1 MKRTGIKSARITT
14 IRSGEAV
21 PAGEPKRYRS
31 SHGYIRLRWLV
42 GPQEYLETYEHR
54 VVDGFVTNAEH
65 VHHDNRVK
73 DDNSD
78 VNLVPLTAEEHNR
91 LHAEERRGKPRPPR
105 PSGYGQYAPYPGKDA
120 KEKAERAQRRRD
132 ERRARAFEMRRL
144 YLDERLTTLEI
155 SERVG
160 LHHSGVSRELRAI
173 GVRMRAGG
181 NSRKDTGP
189 TSSAR
194 SVVTT
199 RAQLCCERCGKSVK
213 WVAHQ
218 HHHRQPRQMGGSSRP
233 EINCP
238 SNLLLLCLPC
248 HTEVESSRQI
258 SYERGW
264 LVHAGHNPAV
274 QPVWL
279 AGRGSVYLR
288 ADGTTAPATRSA
300 A

>member
-1 MKRTGIKSARITT
+1 MKRTRIRSARITT

-31 SHGYIRLRWLV
+31 SHGYVRLRWLV

-73 DDNSD
+73 DDNSGE
-78 VNLVPLTAEEHNR
+78 NLVPLTAEEHNR
-91 LHAEERRGKPRPPR
+91 LHAEERRGRPRPPR
-105 PSGYGQYAPYPGKDA
+105 PKGFGQYAPYPGKDA

-132 ERRARAFEMRRL
+132 ERRARAMEMRRL
-144 YLDERLTTLEI
+144 YLEERLTTLEI

-173 GVRMRAGG
+173 GVRLRGG
-181 NSRKDTGP
+181 GTTKKDTGP
-189 TSSAR
+189 SSSVR
-194 SVVTT
+194 SVVTA
-199 RAQLCCERCGKSVK
+199 RAQLCCERCGVSVK
-213 WVAHQ
+213 WAAHH
-218 HHHRQPRQMGGSSRP
+218 HHHRRPRQMGGDTRP
-233 EINCP
+233 ETNLP
-238 SNLLLLCLPC
+238 SNLLLLCSPC
-248 HTEVESSRQI
+248 HSAVESSRQI

-264 LVHAGHNPAV
+264 LVHAEHDPATR
-274 QPVWL
+274 PVWL
-279 AGRGSVYLR
+279 AGRGLVLLR
-288 ADGTTAPATRSA
+288 ADGSTIPYGKA